1 LTASTFSIGGDM
13 TVSRIGYG
21 AMALTGLGGWG
32 EPPDPGAAKDVLR
45 RAIDLGVQLF
55 DTADSYGPDVSE
67 QLLADAL
74 HPYPRDVV
82 IATKGGSIREGP
94 WQLHADARPAHLR
107 ATCDGSLRRLRLDR
121 IDLYQLHNVDS
132 AVPLEESVGALAEL
146 RAEGKI
152 RHVGLSNITVEQ
164 IELARKIVPVVSV
177 QNEYNLAARGAQDEV
192 IAYCERDGIA
202 YLPWR
207 PLAKGSLAR
216 VHGALGAVA
225 ARHGATPAQV
235 ALAWLLARSPVVV
248 VIPGTLSS
256 THLEEN
262 IGAQAVD
269 LSADDLAELESY
281 RLSGF
286 DARSLA
292 RRFIPPDSGG
302 LPCQCCASDTLCGRG
317 TKARSAE
324 RTRRRADR

>member
-13 TVSRIGYG
+13 AVRRIGYG

-32 EPPDPGAAKDVLR
+32 EPPDPRAAKDILH
-45 RAIDLGVQLF
+45 RALVLGVQLF

-74 HPYPRDVV
+74 HPYPSDMVV
-82 IATKGGSIREGP
+82 ATKGGSIREGP
-94 WQLHADARPAHLR
+94 WQLRADGRPAHLR

-121 IDLYQLHNVDS
+121 IDLYQLHTVDP

-146 RAEGKI
+146 KAEGKI
-152 RHVGLSNITVEQ
+152 RHVGLSNVTVEQ
-164 IELARKIVPVVSV
+164 IEAARKIVPVVSV
-177 QNEYNLAARGAQDEV
+177 QNEYNLAARGAQAEI
-192 IAYCERDGIA
+192 IAYCEREGLA
-202 YLPWR
+202 YLPWQ

-248 VIPGTLSS
+248 AIPGTLSIA
-256 THLEEN
+256 HLEEN
-262 IGAQAVD
+262 AGAQALD
-269 LSADDLAELESY
+269 LGANDLAELDSY
-281 RLSGF
+281 QLSTF

-292 RRFIPPDSGG
+292 RRFVPPRLRRVAVSVLRAGHS
-302 LPCQCCASDTLCGRG
+302 L
-317 TKARSAE
+317 
-324 RTRRRADR
+324 RTRR